1 MLRFCLRGN
10 RLTLIGA
17 RVLCQSLWRGAARAR
32 CMVVCIVAISAA
44 APTAASAQSA
54 LPESDVGVPVLSGTV
69 AVIPFTNIS
78 GSASDNWISVGIA
91 ETVMADLER
100 VSALSVMGR
109 GAVLEAARGQDIGLT
124 GSEGRVLGLGREL
137 GAAWIVWGG
146 YQRLGDRLRITA
158 RLVDVRTGAVIG
170 AVTVDGGVDEIFA
183 LQDRIVPGL
192 TGDLDPDAFDSR
204 AASRHPAATSPE
216 VATAGAT
223 RDWGAG

>member
-1 MLRFCLRGN
+1 MLRFCSRGN

-124 GSEGRVLGLGREL
+124 GSEDVCWGSVASLARPGSCGADISAWEIDSGLPPASSTYEL
-137 GAAWIVWGG
+137 E
-146 YQRLGDRLRITA
+146 R
-158 RLVDVRTGAVIG
+158 
-170 AVTVDGGVDEIFA
+170 
-183 LQDRIVPGL
+183 
-192 TGDLDPDAFDSR
+192 
-204 AASRHPAATSPE
+204 
-216 VATAGAT
+216 
-223 RDWGAG
+223 